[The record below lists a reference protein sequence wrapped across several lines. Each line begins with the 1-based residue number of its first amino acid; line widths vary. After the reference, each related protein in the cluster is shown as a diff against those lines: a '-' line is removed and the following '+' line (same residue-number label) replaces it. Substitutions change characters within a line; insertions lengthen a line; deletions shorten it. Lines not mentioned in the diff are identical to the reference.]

1 MSVRF
6 RCVTL
11 LLYTLLYLPARVA
24 SAGMVERFDAEV
36 ARIALRN
43 GPPAAALR
51 GDASP
56 AADFSV
62 EQRLSISLDFPGD
75 VRGAMYSGSLH
86 GEAAIFTRAS
96 DYLDAT
102 VLHGGDTSVTSFNAV
117 TRAAM
122 APDNPFATAVDD
134 PRRRARRSV
143 GPGHVEDPNANSLHV
158 RFFRHDDLVDRTARE
173 LHARYAAWWLAD
185 MALRVLPAE
194 RMVVSYWERVPWL
207 TSMAYGDS
215 ESLYD
220 FDHALKLISDD
231 YGFAM
236 DKTYKNKFILLTAGS
251 PMPGTAG
258 VAFEGGNEAMA
269 SIAGRDRVVAHEIG
283 HMLGA
288 THEDSE
294 MRGWW
299 GCDTN
304 MVAVATRGR
313 DDCRDYSAANRRA
326 MRSYMRHGPDTVAP
340 RRMADAPAPR

>member
-1 MSVRF
+1 MA
-6 RCVTL
+6 T
-11 LLYTLLYLPARVA
+11 
-24 SAGMVERFDAEV
+24 AGMVERFDAEI
-36 ARIALRN
+36 ARLSAKN
-43 GPPAAALR
+43 DPATAALR
-51 GDASP
+51 GEASP
-56 AADFSV
+56 ADDFSI
-62 EQRLSISLDFPGD
+62 ERRLNISLDFPMG
-75 VRGAMYSGSLH
+75 VQGAMYSGSFH
-86 GEAAIFTRAS
+86 GNAAVFTRAG

-102 VLHGGDTSVTSFNAV
+102 VVRGSDTAVTSFDTTNGMLEGAGS
-117 TRAAM
+117 
-122 APDNPFATAVDD
+122 DPFATAVDD
-134 PRRRARRSV
+134 PRRRIRRSV
-143 GPGHVEDPNANSLHV
+143 GPGHLEDPNAYALHV
-158 RFFRHDDLVDRTARE
+158 RFFRHDDLIDHTARE

-207 TSMAYGDS
+207 TSMAYGDT
-215 ESLYD
+215 ESLYN

-231 YGFAM
+231 YGFGM

-251 PMPGTAG
+251 PMPGTGG
-258 VAFEGGNEAMA
+258 VAFQGGNEAMA

-288 THEDSE
+288 THEDAE

-313 DDCRDYSAANRRA
+313 NDCRDYSAANRRA

-340 RRMADAPAPR
+340 RRMADAPASR